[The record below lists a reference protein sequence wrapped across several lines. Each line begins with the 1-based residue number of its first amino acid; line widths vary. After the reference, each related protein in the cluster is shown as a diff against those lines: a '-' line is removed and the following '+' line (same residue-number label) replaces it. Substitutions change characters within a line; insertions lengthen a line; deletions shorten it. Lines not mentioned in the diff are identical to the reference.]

1 MSSNTIVGLS
11 TPINPDDLVT
21 KMYSNSF
28 DADES
33 VIIHKVELLNNLKNI
48 IERIEKIGNKL
59 LRISEIGHDFR
70 GLAFDLSIM
79 KNDLKK

>member
-1 MSSNTIVGLS
+1 MSSNTIVGL
-11 TPINPDDLVT
+11 TNPSNGNDSVT
-21 KMYSNSF
+21 KMISNSF

-33 VIIHKVELLNNLKNI
+33 VIIRKVEFLNNLENI

-70 GLAFDLSIM
+70 GLAFDLSII

>member
-1 MSSNTIVGLS
+1 MSSNTIVGL
-11 TPINPDDLVT
+11 INPSNGNDSVT
-21 KMYSNSF
+21 KMISNSF

-33 VIIHKVELLNNLKNI
+33 VIIRKVEFLNNLENI

-59 LRISEIGHDFR
+59 LRISEISHDFR
-70 GLAFDLSIM
+70 GLAFDLSII